1 VSAAHLTRPDD
12 VRVLAGLHA
21 KGTEMRAVFLDRDG
35 VVCENRVDHVKS
47 WDEFRFIPGSL
58 TALRMLREHGLRTF
72 VVTNQAIVRRG
83 IVGPHVIDDI
93 HSRMT
98 RHVVEHGGALDGI
111 AYCPHDDGDGCD
123 CRKPQPGMLTRLAS
137 VRRVDLSRAYMVGDA
152 WTDMAAGRAAGC
164 RCVLV
169 RTGRGAAQQA
179 LPGAPNH
186 LAHQIVDDLYSAV
199 EWILAEEGLLKS
211 RAVGMSAHEASA
223 APRIE
228 ALRPL

>member
-1 VSAAHLTRPDD
+1 
-12 VRVLAGLHA
+12 
-21 KGTEMRAVFLDRDG
+21 MRAVFLDRDG

-58 TALRMLREHGLRTF
+58 AALRVLREHGVRTF

-93 HSRMT
+93 HARMA
-98 RHVVEHGGALDGI
+98 RQIIEHGGALDGI
-111 AYCPHDDGDGCD
+111 SYCPHDDSDRCD
-123 CRKPQPGMLTRLAS
+123 CRKPQPGMLTRLAA
-137 VRRVDLSRAYMVGDA
+137 VRRVDLARAYMVGDA
-152 WTDMAAGRAAGC
+152 WTDMAAGRAVGC

-169 RTGRGAAQQA
+169 RTGRGAAQHAQ
-179 LPGAPNH
+179 PSAPH
-186 LAHQIVDDLYSAV
+186 YLAHHTADDLYAAV

-211 RAVGMSAHEASA
+211 RAVGGHAHEIG
-223 APRIE
+223 PRAE